1 MSQFTFLASDVPLD
15 NMENP
20 HVKRLSINEAIAL
33 GIEPPDMLPADFDRD
48 KPGVMLWVDDEANL
62 GDISI
67 FEAKWYKTY
76 TPGLEYN
83 SIIEWDFTAE
93 RAQRLISYI
102 HKHLETAAR
111 LELWHVWLDSDNEIM
126 GNPEEVIVAISELTT
141 DVLAKHMKDNRGA
154 DRPVRMIFIGNVI
167 QVREIIPADYQALED
182 FLYHAIFVPP
192 GVEAPPR
199 DIIHHPDVFI
209 YIDGFGSK
217 SGDMGVVA
225 EADGRIVGAAWERI
239 IPAFGHVD
247 DKTPELA
254 ISVLPEYRGRGVGAA
269 MMARLFELLRESGY
283 RQTSLAVQKMNAAV
297 RFYQRLGYETVRES
311 VEEFIMVKD
320 LRDTRA
326 EADSATFAQ

>member
-1 MSQFTFLASDVPLD
+1 MSDNLRGNLD
-15 NMENP
+15 KLHTTP
-20 HVKRLSINEAIAL
+20 L
-33 GIEPPDMLPADFDRD
+33 GIERIRRNLSLDTSDVVAWCKTKTESADYIARKGKNWYVHTPDAVITINAYSYTIITAH
-48 KPGVMLWVDDEANL
+48 KP
-62 GDISI
+62 S
-67 FEAKWYKTY
+67 
-76 TPGLEYN
+76 
-83 SIIEWDFTAE
+83 
-93 RAQRLISYI
+93 
-102 HKHLETAAR
+102 
-111 LELWHVWLDSDNEIM
+111 
-126 GNPEEVIVAISELTT
+126 
-141 DVLAKHMKDNRGA
+141 
-154 DRPVRMIFIGNVI
+154 PVR
-167 QVREIIPADYQALED
+167 VREITPSDYPLLED

-247 DKTPELA
+247 DNTPELA

-297 RFYQRLGYETVRES
+297 RFYKRLGYETVRES
-311 VEEFIMVKD
+311 EEEFIMVKD
-320 LRDTRA
+320 LGG
-326 EADSATFAQ
+326 EI